1 MKWIVGLIA
10 GVLGFLAAFSFTTRD
25 QIAAGAK
32 QRMDDDFIPHCTA
45 NLRLPAELQSKAPQI
60 CGCMKAEF
68 KTRGLAITDAFGSR
82 LGEVQEVTQAC
93 AQVYG

>member
-32 QRMDDDFIPHCTA
+32 QRMDDDFIPHCVA
-45 NLRLPAELQSKAPQI
+45 NMKLHHGTVPNAPQV

-68 KTRGLAITDAFGSR
+68 KTRGLAITDAFSSKR
-82 LGEVQEVTQAC
+82 GELQEVTHAC

>member
-32 QRMDDDFIPHCTA
+32 QRMDDDFIPHCEIKY
-45 NLRLPAELQSKAPQI
+45 R
-60 CGCMKAEF
+60 
-68 KTRGLAITDAFGSR
+68 RH
-82 LGEVQEVTQAC
+82 
-93 AQVYG
+93 